1 MIGSGLEISSL
12 KNQSPVLEGRIESMA
27 ENGETKF
34 HKNVLLQFCTI
45 PKCSE

>member
-12 KNQSPVLEGRIESMA
+12 KNQSPVLEGRIESMV

-34 HKNVLLQFCTI
+34 HKNVLQFCSI